1 LSDEQKIQ
9 YKITFLGPVQND
21 LPTMSKLAEGLKDR
35 FKLDDEA
42 VTRMMKMV
50 PVVIKK
56 GATVSEAQ
64 KYKQLIEAIGGK
76 VQVDPIETVPD
87 EPQQTAESPPSPV
100 EAGTPQEESQHATE
114 QPPPPP
120 VETETEQ
127 QANEQ
132 GPQPLDREP
141 QVIPVKAKTPPPES
155 QEKAPPKETK
165 GTEPQMLQCPQC
177 GYVQEQTDEC
187 IKCGV
192 IISKFLKYQDTVKP
206 PGVETATPGAA
217 APAAEGPQVQQVI
230 GTPINEPTGSTPW
243 EDMASLGFFTAL
255 FRTMKEV
262 LFAPT
267 AFFRKM
273 PVSSGLTPP
282 LFYGVILGFV
292 GGLIAILLQFGLFG
306 SMGSF
311 PEMEG
316 MEGMG
321 GGFQLFQT
329 TFIIIYAIFLPILIA
344 IGLFIMTA
352 IFHLCLLIVGAGKRG
367 FEATFR
373 VVAYSS
379 STQVFAI
386 LPVVGGIIITIYNL
400 VLWTIGFRE
409 SHRTT
414 TGRALIAVLLPM
426 IVVVILI
433 VLVVFAIVIPLVLS
447 QGQMMMPQQPPSGF

>member
-1 LSDEQKIQ
+1 MSDEQEAR
-9 YKITFLGPVQND
+9 YKVTFLGPVQND
-21 LPTMSKLAEGLKDR
+21 LPTVSKLAAGLKDR

-56 GATVSEAQ
+56 GATESEAQ
-64 KYKQLIEAIGGK
+64 KYKQVLEAIGGK
-76 VQVDPIETVPD
+76 VQVDLIEAVSE
-87 EPQQTAESPPSPV
+87 EPQQTEESSPSPE
-100 EAGTPQEESQHATE
+100 EAGTG
-114 QPPPPP
+114 
-120 VETETEQ
+120 Q
-127 QANEQ
+127 QAKEEG

-141 QVIPVKAKTPPPES
+141 QVIPVKAKTPPPETPETAAS
-155 QEKAPPKETK
+155 KETK
-165 GTEPQMLQCPQC
+165 ETEPQMLQCPQC

-187 IKCGV
+187 VKCGV
-192 IISKFLKYQDTVKP
+192 IISKVLKYQDTVKP
-206 PGVETATPGAA
+206 PGVEAAAPGAA
-217 APAAEGPQVQQVI
+217 GPAAEGPQVQRII
-230 GTPINEPTGSTPW
+230 GTPIDEPEGSTPW
-243 EDMASLGFFTAL
+243 EDMASLGFFTAF
-255 FRTMKEV
+255 FRTIKEV

-273 PVSSGLTPP
+273 PVSSGLAPP

-292 GGLIAILLQFGLFG
+292 GALIAILLQVTLFNP
-306 SMGSF
+306 MGSF

-344 IGLFIMTA
+344 IGLFIMSGVL
-352 IFHLCLLIVGAGKRG
+352 HLCLLIVGAGKRG

-373 VVAYSS
+373 VVAYTG

-386 LPVVGGIIITIYNL
+386 VPLVGWVIAPIYNV
-400 VLWTIGFRE
+400 VLWVIGFRE

-414 TGRALIAVLLPM
+414 TGRALIAVLLPV
-426 IVVVILI
+426 IVGVVFFILM
-433 VLVVFAIVIPLVLS
+433 VFAIVIPLVLS
-447 QGQMMMPQQPPSGF
+447 KGQMIMPQQPPSGF